1 MDPLICAITR
11 LKSIHRTVTEIL
23 RREEGFFDMSD
34 EDKETKSAGQD
45 FRERGTVGTAME
57 TLGHRFTAKVAAI
70 ETYEE

>member
-1 MDPLICAITR
+1 M
-11 LKSIHRTVTEIL
+11 SIRRTVTEIL
-23 RREEGFFDMSD
+23 RREEEFVDMSD

-45 FRERGTVGTAME
+45 FREMGTVGTTMV